1 MQEVFMTVETR
12 MTANHRNW
20 QQLGIV
26 LTERIKELGF
36 NRERLLRAAVL
47 PNRTY
52 VSGILSGRARLKLE
66 YVKPVA
72 QALDL
77 DEDQLFWT
85 ALEGMLEAEDVVHF
99 REFFVRLKVRKKKNN
114 QN

>member
-1 MQEVFMTVETR
+1 MA
-12 MTANHRNW
+12 ANHRNW

-26 LTERIKELGF
+26 LSERIKELGF
-36 NRERLLRAAVL
+36 NRERLFKAAML

-52 VSGILSGRARLKLE
+52 MSGILSGRARLKLE

-85 ALEGMLEAEDVVHF
+85 ALEGMLDAEDVAHF
-99 REFFVRLKVRKKKNN
+99 REFFVRLKVRKKKNR

>member
-1 MQEVFMTVETR
+1 

-20 QQLGIV
+20 QRLGIV
-26 LTERIKELGF
+26 LNERMQKLGYTG
-36 NRERLLRAAVL
+36 EELLRAAML

-52 VSGILSGRARLKLE
+52 MSGILSGRARLKLE

-85 ALEGMLEAEDVVHF
+85 ALEGTLEAEDVVHF
-99 REFFVRLKVRKKKNN
+99 REFFVRLKLRKKKNK
-114 QN
+114 QS

>member
-1 MQEVFMTVETR
+1 

-26 LTERIKELGF
+26 LNERMQKLGYTG
-36 NRERLLRAAVL
+36 EELLRAAML

-52 VSGILSGRARLKLE
+52 MSGILSGRARLKLE
-66 YVKPVA
+66 YVKAVA
-72 QALDL
+72 LALDL

-85 ALEGMLEAEDVVHF
+85 ALEGMLEAEDVVQV
-99 REFFVRLKVRKKKNN
+99 REFFVRLKGRKKKKR